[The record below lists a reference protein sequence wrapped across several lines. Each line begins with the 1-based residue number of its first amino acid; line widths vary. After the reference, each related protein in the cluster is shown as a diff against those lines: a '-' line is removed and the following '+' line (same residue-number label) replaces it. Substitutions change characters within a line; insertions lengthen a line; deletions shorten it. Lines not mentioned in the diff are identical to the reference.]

1 MVARYGLTGTSTNL
15 SPVLTRTR
23 RATGVEGELGRGRA
37 VALSPGRSPLA
48 PWSVPAFGGA
58 PVTLA
63 GVLVPGGG
71 ALVSLGG
78 RLISLGVMLGSRAGS
93 RAAVSV
99 ASEGPLVSRCRGV
112 VWPGG

>member
-1 MVARYGLTGTSTNL
+1 MAFDVAASGDSAL
-15 SPVLTRTR
+15 
-23 RATGVEGELGRGRA
+23 ATWLDGELGLGRA

-99 ASEGPLVSRCRGV
+99 A
-112 VWPGG
+112 